1 MRDWNLILTVIP
13 GPRHERTV
21 LNQIGRLGRFA
32 HSPFKD
38 VCIGR
43 VDDVPQFLEDVHAAQ
58 ASGERWATMIARVV
72 PLERHFTFTPRAL
85 TGLPK
90 DALAPLVDRMHGGTF
105 YFRLERRG
113 LAGEIA
119 TREIE
124 RDVADHL
131 FSIAQAQGKRLD
143 THFADPDYVVVAET
157 LGEQCG
163 VALITRELSQRYP
176 FIQAR

>member
-21 LNQIGRLGRFA
+21 LNQIGWLGRFA

-58 ASGERWATMIARVV
+58 ASGERWAN
-72 PLERHFTFTPRAL
+72 
-85 TGLPK
+85 K
-90 DALAPLVDRMHGGTF
+90 
-105 YFRLERRG
+105 
-113 LAGEIA
+113 
-119 TREIE
+119 
-124 RDVADHL
+124 
-131 FSIAQAQGKRLD
+131 
-143 THFADPDYVVVAET
+143 
-157 LGEQCG
+157 CG
-163 VALITRELSQRYP
+163 VALIARELSHRYP